1 MEVFAVLLSIIYL
14 GIVLVF
20 AFFLIVLLYKLW
32 HMCNDVS
39 SIKKQLVKNYDIETT
54 IEFLLRIGEKEKAR
68 ELLLDRIL
76 TNESIF
82 NREAEMT
89 QDEKIEHVFRI
100 YEEELKK
107 LGYDVPETTQD
118 KTPTANQ
125 GIQVP

>member
-1 MEVFAVLLSIIYL
+1 MGVITVLLSIVYWGIAL
-14 GIVLVF
+14 ALAFFVIVLF
-20 AFFLIVLLYKLW
+20 YKLW
-32 HMCNDVS
+32 FMCNDVG

-68 ELLLDRIL
+68 ELLLHRIL
-76 TNESIF
+76 TNETIF

-89 QDEKIEHVFRI
+89 QEEKIQHVFRV

-118 KTPTANQ
+118 KTPTAN
-125 GIQVP
+125 

>member
-1 MEVFAVLLSIIYL
+1 MGVFAVLLSILMWGIYL
-14 GIVLVF
+14 ALAFFVIVLF
-20 AFFLIVLLYKLW
+20 YKVW

-89 QDEKIEHVFRI
+89 QEEKIQHVFSI

-107 LGYDVPETTQD
+107 LHYNVPETTQD
-118 KTPTANQ
+118 KTPTAN
-125 GIQVP
+125 